1 MSKEVLYSSIKAEL
15 VTRGCSVNPYRAI
28 QHGVQF
34 LVFLGTD
41 SGLVRIY
48 EGKKGVR
55 VDLSQLVTVSELDE
69 IVRDVMGIVKA
80 KLMPVSTERV
90 EMDRPPSHT
99 GDPDELV
106 GVDESGKGDYFGP
119 LVIAGVFANPD
130 IAAKLKALGVKDS
143 KQLSEDQIFE
153 LEPQIREICPFT
165 VVILNNLVYNDVYEK
180 FPNLNN
186 ILAWG
191 HGRVIDNMVKQIN
204 CKYVLCDQFGHQ
216 SLIQNAL
223 LLRGV
228 DVVLFQRHR
237 AEDNVAVAAASI
249 LARSGF
255 LQAMK
260 QMREKYKIRFPKGC
274 PPEAYAIRSQFIERY
289 GEDRLVEVAKLH
301 FKLSE

>member
-1 MSKEVLYSSIKAEL
+1 MSKEILYSSIKAEL
-15 VTRGCSVNPYRAI
+15 SKRGCSVNPYRVI
-28 QHGVQF
+28 QHGIQF
-34 LVFLGTD
+34 LVFQGTD

-55 VDLSQLVTVSELDE
+55 VDLSQLVTASELDG
-69 IVRDVMGIVKA
+69 IVREVMDTVKA
-80 KLMPVSTERV
+80 NLIPVSTERV
-90 EMDRPPSHT
+90 EMERPPAPT
-99 GDPDELV
+99 GDPDDLV

-119 LVIAGVFANPD
+119 LVIAGVFVNPELT
-130 IAAKLKALGVKDS
+130 AKLKAIGVKDS
-143 KQLSEDQIFE
+143 KQLSEQQIYE
-153 LEPQIREICPFT
+153 LEPQIRENCPFT

-191 HGRVIDNMVKQIN
+191 HGRVIDNMVKQVN

-223 LLRGV
+223 LLRGI

-249 LARSGF
+249 LARSGY

-260 QMREKYKIRFPKGC
+260 QMREKYKMRFPKGC
-274 PPEAYAIRSQFIERY
+274 PPETSAIRAQFIEKY
-289 GEDRLVEVAKLH
+289 GQERLVEVAKLH